1 MPKTYKSKKK
11 PPIEISNE
19 ESTFTF
25 SPPSPTPGL
34 FKTGEK
40 RGHPQ
45 SSPKKENQKPAKKTI
60 KPTTIADSIPTGT
73 PSIPLPLLSL
83 KQHL

>member
-1 MPKTYKSKKK
+1 MPKPNRSKKK
-11 PPIEISNE
+11 PLIEISDE

-34 FKTGEK
+34 FRTGEK

-45 SSPKKENQKPAKKTI
+45 SSPEKENQKPAKKTI
-60 KPTTIADSIPTGT
+60 KPTTTTAST
-73 PSIPLPLLSL
+73 PSIPSDSDSLSPE
-83 KQHL
+83 